1 MLSSR
6 RARRLGAPLC
16 RAPPCGAG
24 YFAPGGKVTKT
35 PPGTAQNGHSV
46 SIFAHPTPS
55 GPSGHLPLIGGVGP
69 GPHYGGRAPVRGSR
83 ISGAQNLSGFLPF
96 NPGHWALGVQKF
108 PLVRFHACA
117 WFPQPKGLMQN
128 LTKGMTTWR
137 AVLGGHPRRGG
148 TLGRPPSLPLR
159 GRTIPSDG
167 KNA

>member
-35 PPGTAQNGHSV
+35 PPGTAQNGHFV

-69 GPHYGGRAPVRGSR
+69 GPNYGGRIPVSRRR

-137 AVLGGHPRRGG
+137 AVLGGHHRRGG
-148 TLGRPPSLPLR
+148 TLGRLPSLPLR